1 MASLAKRRSEN
12 AAGPIFVDS
21 TCIDCGTC
29 RWVAPASFD
38 ESGGLSR
45 AWHQPNSKDE
55 RQRALMAL
63 VACPTGSIGST
74 QKPDLSAAVSAF
86 PERIDDAVYHCG
98 FHSEKSYGAASY
110 LIRRP
115 AGDGGNILVDSPRFA
130 RPLVDRI
137 EQLGGISLI
146 VLTHRDDIADHAAFA
161 KEFGCRRLIHADD
174 AVSGIRDAE
183 IRIEGYEPVKI
194 DDDFSVIPV
203 PGHTRGSVC
212 FLYRERHLF
221 TGDHLR
227 WDPHNGRLAAN
238 RSVCWY
244 DWTAQ
249 IRSMEKLLTHRFE
262 WILPGHGARIHLPE
276 PRMKTELS
284 ACIERMKRP

>member
-1 MASLAKRRSEN
+1 MANLAKRRPEN

-29 RWVAPASFD
+29 RWVAPGSFD
-38 ESGGLSR
+38 ESGGFSR
-45 AWHQPNSKDE
+45 VWRQPDGEDE
-55 RQRALMAL
+55 VQRTLMAL
-63 VACPTGSIGST
+63 VACPTGSIGAT
-74 QKPDLSAAVSAF
+74 EKHDLGGAVGAF
-86 PERIDDAVYHCG
+86 PDQIDGEVYHCG

-115 AGDGGNILVDSPRFA
+115 ARDGGNILIDSPRFA

-137 EQLGGISLI
+137 KQLGGISLML
-146 VLTHRDDIADHAAFA
+146 LTHRDDIADHAAFA
-161 KEFGCRRLIHADD
+161 REFGCRRLIHADD

-183 IRIEGYEPVKI
+183 LQIEGHETVRI
-194 DDDFSVIPV
+194 DDDLSVVPV

-212 FLYRERHLF
+212 FLYRERFLF

-227 WDPHNGRLAAN
+227 WDPQNERLAAN

-244 DWTAQ
+244 NWAEQT
-249 IRSMEKLLTHRFE
+249 RSMEKLLSHRFE
-262 WILPGHGARIHLPE
+262 WILPGHGVRIHLPR
-276 PRMKTELS
+276 PRMTIELS
-284 ACIERMKRP
+284 ACIERMKRT